1 MSSRRTYD
9 DHREPLFHPINRRKG
24 VTFPS
29 SISRRYFEEWRNPV
43 KRWLARSWFRKI
55 GEPRAKE
62 RGGIIRADPND
73 RTSGIF
79 LSSRSDGG
87 GGGDSF
93 WPGKNG
99 SATSA
104 EFLAESSIPYAA
116 QTISLSLSSPH
127 FIVCPGD
134 DVSNLL
140 EIEIWSLKL
149 CKRYP
154 KNSLLISNSRKL
166 FVKVSIS
173 EKFYPS
179 IVHQGCHLVSLVV
192 RSYLAIEVKIPI
204 SNFWK
209 RKKKER
215 KGRRWFERI
224 ERGGFFEA
232 ILLQFKRPINASNL
246 GRRDSLG

>member
-1 MSSRRTYD
+1 MSSRRIYDETD
-9 DHREPLFHPINRRKG
+9 DHRELLFHPINRS

-43 KRWLARSWFRKI
+43 KRWFRKI

-73 RTSGIF
+73 WTSGIF

-116 QTISLSLSSPH
+116 QTISLSSPH

-192 RSYLAIEVKIPI
+192 RSYLAIEVKIAI